1 MRKRKYRKL
10 IIYILCWVLIYI
22 ICTVI
27 IPIIMIVNDMDT
39 SNDMFG
45 EHLEYYEKIVEI
57 KNESVDLNEIFN
69 NFSWDRA
76 YLVNDEA
83 LSSEALNPILGI
95 TCDIPAYSGTNFKR
109 IIFIDGDK
117 CVYEFL
123 YDYRYLDFS
132 PDTGFVYSDDAAYE
146 IKDSYGDSISLIKE
160 WL

>member
-1 MRKRKYRKL
+1 MKKSKYKKL
-10 IIYILCWVLIYI
+10 IIYILFWVLIYI
-22 ICTVI
+22 IGSFI
-27 IPIIMIVNDMDT
+27 IIDNKIGVEDSGR

-45 EHLEYYEKIVEI
+45 EHLKYYEKILEVE
-57 KNESVDLNEIFN
+57 NESIDLNEIFN

-117 CVYEFL
+117 CVFEFL

-132 PDTGFVYSDDAAYE
+132 PDTGFVYNDDAVYE
-146 IKDSYGDSISLIKE
+146 IKNNYGNSITLIKK
-160 WL
+160 

>member
-1 MRKRKYRKL
+1 MKKSKYKKL
-10 IIYILCWVLIYI
+10 IIYILFWVLIYI
-22 ICTVI
+22 IGSTI
-27 IPIIMIVNDMDT
+27 IIIKDLNDIDI

-45 EHLEYYEKIVEI
+45 EHLKYYEKIVEVE
-57 KNESVDLNEIFN
+57 NESVDLNDIFN
-69 NFSWDRA
+69 NFSWDRV

-95 TCDIPAYSGTNFKR
+95 TGDIPAYSGTNFKR

-160 WL
+160 

>member
-1 MRKRKYRKL
+1 MRKSKYRKL

-45 EHLEYYEKIVEI
+45 EHLKYYEKIVEI

-132 PDTGFVYSDDAAYE
+132 PDTGFVYSDDAVYE

-160 WL
+160 

>member
-1 MRKRKYRKL
+1 MRKSKYRKL

-39 SNDMFG
+39 NNDMFG

-160 WL
+160 